1 MSTYLVDSTDLTAVA
16 DAIRTKGGTSA
27 SLAFPAGFV
36 SAVEAIETGGGGG
49 WQRPAEWP
57 DYSKLHLVED
67 EIEAEF
73 FTYDNREAAWGV
85 EIKGGFRIQTDIKS
99 SVVIDRVSI
108 GADGTVTVLDTTT
121 GSTYNGNYRFD
132 YQFSVPADA
141 GDFVCY
147 RVTPASGAHI
157 TEIGMN
163 TPAGVTYAYMQRC
176 VERYGNLPYCKK
188 YYGFGSAYTGWGCI
202 YLVSDTILSM
212 PNDVAFIEYKKSFR
226 LKNLPTD
233 GWKRIS
239 FGSLGAGGVP
249 SCFTQC
255 ASLKN
260 VPADKLDLS
269 SVTNLSS
276 LFLNAAAEKL
286 DLSDVSVAAC
296 TNVNSFAAY
305 CQQLKWFRAPKNM
318 TAIVSNTRSDFLRN
332 CYSLEVA
339 EFDETFD
346 STGVGIGSRWFTE
359 DEALQALILR
369 AESVVP
375 LDSSSAVNAFMK
387 AGGGYC
393 YVPQSVL
400 ADYKEATNWSTF
412 ANFILPIEGSYWET
426 HHAGGSLIEEVAT

>member
-1 MSTYLVDSTDLTAVA
+1 MSTYLVDSADLTAVA

-27 SLAFPAGFV
+27 SLAFPQGFV
-36 SAVEAIETGGGGG
+36 DAVEAIETGGGDS

-121 GSTYNGNYRFD
+121 GSTNNGYYRFD

-163 TPAGVTYAYMQRC
+163 TPAGVTWAYMQRC

-188 YYGFGSAYTGWGCI
+188 YWGMGSAYAGWGCI

-212 PNDVAFIEYKKSFR
+212 PNDVDYIDYKKSFR
-226 LKNLPTD
+226 LKNLPSD
-233 GWKRIS
+233 GWKRIPVGS
-239 FGSLGAGGVP
+239 FS
-249 SCFTQC
+249 QC

-260 VPADKLDLS
+260 VPTDKLDLS
-269 SVTNLSS
+269 GATYLYG
-276 LFLNAAAEKL
+276 LFSNAGVEEL
-286 DLSDVSVAAC
+286 DLSDVSIAAC
-296 TNVNSFAAY
+296 TNVGYFAAY

-318 TAIVSNTRSDFLRN
+318 TAGVSNTRSDFLRN

-346 STGVGIGSRWFTE
+346 STGVGIGDRWFTE

-375 LDSSSAVNAFMK
+375 LGSSSAVNAFMK

-400 ADYKEATNWSTF
+400 ADYKAATNWSTV

>member
-1 MSTYLVDSTDLTAVA
+1 MADLVYMARSAWTALLDS
-16 DAIRTKGGTSA
+16 IRAKGGTSA
-27 SLAFPAGFV
+27 PMTAAQAKA
-36 SAVEAIETGGGGG
+36 AVEDIETGGGGG

-85 EIKGGFRIQTDIKS
+85 EIKGGFRIKTDIKS

-121 GSTYNGNYRFD
+121 GSTNNGNYRFD

-188 YYGFGSAYTGWGCI
+188 YHGFGGAYTGWGCI

-212 PNDVAFIEYKKSFR
+212 PNDVAYIEYRKSFR

-239 FGSLGAGGVP
+239 FGSLGA
-249 SCFTQC
+249 SFNQC
-255 ASLKN
+255 TSLKN
-260 VPADKLDLS
+260 VPTDKLDLS
-269 SVTNLSS
+269 GVINLSN
-276 LFLNAAAEKL
+276 LFSNAGVEKL
-286 DLSDVSVAAC
+286 DLSDVSIAAC
-296 TNVNSFAAY
+296 TNVNGFAGY

-318 TAIVSNTRSDFLRN
+318 TAIASNARSDFLRS

-375 LDSSSAVNAFMK
+375 LSASAAVNVFMK

-393 YVPQSVL
+393 YVPQSAL
-400 ADYKEATNWSTF
+400 ADYKAATNWSTV
-412 ANFILPIEGSYWET
+412 ANYILPIEGSYWET
-426 HHAGGSLIEEVAT
+426 HHADGSLIEEVAT